1 MQLFL
6 LQLIRRNLKIKWF
19 VKYFYKINKLLP
31 GKSNLSIYPE
41 DYRSIGSGGT
51 DPNRIISKTK
61 NNLVLEKEE
70 EKIGL
75 NYLKNVGI
83 GSKKFICFIYR
94 NRSYKKNYFPKLIFP
109 ITIIE
114 IRTLKVTMKL
124 QIILQA
130 RLLYN

>member
-1 MQLFL
+1 M

-61 NNLVLEKEE
+61 NNLVFRKEE

-83 GSKKFICFIYR
+83 GSKNLFVLFTEIGLT
-94 NRSYKKNYFPKLIFP
+94 KKIIFKINFPYH
-109 ITIIE
+109 IIE

-124 QIILQA
+124 
-130 RLLYN
+130 

>member
-61 NNLVLEKEE
+61 NNLVLEKKKKNWPQLLEKCRNRF
-70 EKIGL
+70 EKI
-75 NYLKNVGI
+75 YL
-83 GSKKFICFIYR
+83 FY
-94 NRSYKKNYFPKLIFP
+94 
-109 ITIIE
+109 
-114 IRTLKVTMKL
+114 L
-124 QIILQA
+124 QK
-130 RLLYN
+130 